1 MLQMI
6 KTVAFIVTTL
16 FPIIN
21 PMGGAPAFLHLTRDS
36 SRKERL
42 ALARRVALYSLVMLI
57 GTFLIGSSVLSLFG
71 ITLPIVQVGGGL
83 VVISMG
89 WAMLN
94 QNGDEDSK
102 EIGRVA
108 DAAPPL
114 HKAFYPLTM
123 PMTVGPGTIATA
135 ITLGANAPAPGGG
148 RLALALLEAAVAS
161 LLLSIY
167 IFVSYAFFSRSSK
180 LLGPNAMK
188 VVTQLTAF
196 LLTCIGLQI
205 VWNGVSALIHTL

>member
-1 MLQMI
+1 MLQII
-6 KTVAFIVTTL
+6 KTIAFIITTL

-21 PMGGAPAFLHLTRDS
+21 PMGGAPVFLSLTHNS
-36 SRKERL
+36 SPRERR
-42 ALARRVALYSLVMLI
+42 ALAWRVALYSFFMLI
-57 GTFLIGSSVLSLFG
+57 GTFLIGSSVLALFG
-71 ITLPIVQVGGGL
+71 ISLPIVQVGGGM

-94 QNGDEDSK
+94 RKDEEDRK
-102 EIGRVA
+102 EIERVA
-108 DAAPPL
+108 DAGSPL
-114 HKAFYPLTM
+114 LKAFYPLTM
-123 PMTVGPGTIATA
+123 PLTIGPGTIATA

-148 RLALALLEAAVAS
+148 RLALALLEVVIAS

-167 IFVSYAFFSRSSK
+167 IFVSYAFSSRSSK
-180 LLGPNAMK
+180 LLGPNATK
-188 VVTQLTAF
+188 VVTQLAAF

>member
-1 MLQMI
+1 MLQII
-6 KTVAFIVTTL
+6 KTIALIITTL

-21 PMGGAPAFLHLTRDS
+21 PMGGAPVFLHLTLNS
-36 SRKERL
+36 SQKERRAL
-42 ALARRVALYSLVMLI
+42 ALRVALYSFFMLI
-57 GTFLIGSSVLSLFG
+57 GTFLIGSSVLALFG
-71 ITLPIVQVGGGL
+71 ISLPIVQVGGGL
-83 VVISMG
+83 VLISMG

-94 QNGDEDSK
+94 HKDEADRK
-102 EIGRVA
+102 EIERAA
-108 DAAPPL
+108 DPVPPL

-123 PMTVGPGTIATA
+123 PLTVGPGTIATA

-148 RLALALLEAAVAS
+148 RLLLALLEAVIAS

-167 IFVSYAFFSRSSK
+167 IFVSYTLSNRSSK

-205 VWNGVSALIHTL
+205 VWNGVSALIHAL